1 MGLKK
6 KSKISAEFSMSSL
19 TDIIFLLLIFFMLTS
34 SVMVPNALNLKMPGK
49 SSAVT
54 LDSKPSSVTIRGKN
68 TFYVNGKKVSKGKVE
83 TMLTTMARNSRGK
96 KLDMTLSPSPEATQE
111 SVVYVMDIMYRKN
124 INCILAIED

>member
-124 INCILAIED
+124 INCILAIEN